1 MNINFNTN
9 IKTQSTQ
16 TTSVQADQAGRVATA
31 GAKRPEDLSITTAK
45 AAPGDVPEID
55 FPENENSVRS
65 DRLGQL
71 VSAAFNLPAP
81 PPDFKDRA

>member
-9 IKTQSTQ
+9 IKTQSTR
-16 TTSVQADQAGRVATA
+16 TTSVQADHASGVTAA

-45 AAPGDVPEID
+45 QTSGDVPEID
-55 FPENENSVRS
+55 FPDDENSVRS

-81 PPDFKDRA
+81 PPDFMNRV